1 MVFKKIRSFQLSD
14 FSSLN
19 SRRESNVNSVI
30 NDENENV
37 EDSVDVITDNL
48 GYIGRY
54 FAHYGIDSL
63 YEKLVISM
71 YNKYMSNYHDLIHTL
86 ADSSEA
92 YDTQRFHSN
101 TTFDFMVH
109 FLMRKHTNVI

>member
-48 GYIGRY
+48 GFIGRY
-54 FAHYGIDSL
+54 IVHCTINLNFLKSIFNRNN
-63 YEKLVISM
+63 ISKIA
-71 YNKYMSNYHDLIHTL
+71 NSP
-86 ADSSEA
+86 
-92 YDTQRFHSN
+92 
-101 TTFDFMVH
+101 
-109 FLMRKHTNVI
+109 

>member
-19 SRRESNVNSVI
+19 SRRESNANSAI

-37 EDSVDVITDNL
+37 EETVDVITDNL

-54 FAHYGIDSL
+54 FAHFGIDSL
-63 YEKLVISM
+63 YENSVISM
-71 YNKYMSNYHDLIHTL
+71 SKYMSNCHDLIHTL

-101 TTFDFMVH
+101 TTFDFIVH